1 MLAAALTA
9 VGCGG
14 GGGGYHPVDGGP
26 DAAAC
31 AEGGNGQLVLA
42 MTGLPA
48 GVTPMVRVSK
58 GSTMMEL
65 MAGTPITVA
74 AGGGYVVETR
84 RVKTAPAAPSVIGK
98 AFQATTT
105 FDGCV
110 KADAT
115 TTAMITFV
123 QEPGSD
129 KLWATAVNPEPPHA
143 DGVVAAFAGADLAA
157 TAAKNPTVWLSKN
170 TTGRG
175 GGGAFDFFG
184 NFWLPAGDVINRYDA
199 STLGA
204 SNDTVPGA
212 KITQPTTASANFVAF
227 DADGNLWASRGAGR
241 EERSVVRYGF
251 GTLGTTDTPD
261 VIIKSADLVN
271 PRALAFDKF
280 GDLWVSDD
288 ESEKVLK
295 FARARLAASFT
306 GAADVAIT
314 TKTPVGAP
322 VAGPYTDPNPLAFD
336 KAGNLWIG
344 YAGNIVKLTTA
355 QQAASA
361 DIAGPFSIN
370 VPGGTG
376 LFAFDES
383 GGLWIAAAGGKL
395 ERIPAAMLAGAGGD
409 ATPDIVVT
417 SSEVGGVENVVI
429 NPAPT
434 WSPIHDAF

>member
-1 MLAAALTA
+1 
-9 VGCGG
+9 
-14 GGGGYHPVDGGP
+14 
-26 DAAAC
+26 
-31 AEGGNGQLVLA
+31 
-42 MTGLPA
+42 
-48 GVTPMVRVSK
+48 
-58 GSTMMEL
+58 
-65 MAGTPITVA
+65 
-74 AGGGYVVETR
+74 
-84 RVKTAPAAPSVIGK
+84 
-98 AFQATTT
+98 
-105 FDGCV
+105 
-110 KADAT
+110 
-115 TTAMITFV
+115 
-123 QEPGSD
+123 
-129 KLWATAVNPEPPHA
+129 
-143 DGVVAAFAGADLAA
+143 
-157 TAAKNPTVWLSKN
+157 
-170 TTGRG
+170 
-175 GGGAFDFFG
+175 
-184 NFWLPAGDVINRYDA
+184 
-199 STLGA
+199 
-204 SNDTVPGA
+204 
-212 KITQPTTASANFVAF
+212 
-227 DADGNLWASRGAGR
+227 
-241 EERSVVRYGF
+241 
-251 GTLGTTDTPD
+251 
-261 VIIKSADLVN
+261 VN

-409 ATPDIVVT
+409 VTPDIVVT